1 MESSTSCAA
10 SGSFLLFGGFA
21 GVMWVLMRAVSL
33 HLQICWGVVV
43 GRGYMWFS
51 QATAWLIP
59 VIIVTLSLIFS
70 GVSFRFGQSC
80 HINHKNSLSDF
91 WIPLLI
97 MSSSTLI
104 IQLGTFGYCLK
115 VYLAS
120 LSDNS
125 ATTEGSSLPYTSSV
139 RTVSPRQA
147 FRRIRRVLQLQWRG
161 IVIVLIIIADVIF
174 FTVVFVW
181 QDKASEDVKRD
192 PALSKKWIQ
201 CLATAYANGGDKN
214 DCLEEASK
222 LVMSEAIVTSVLL
235 LMAVRGN
242 LTQLPLEARL
252 THPSQLNG
260 VWLMLLL
267 GRWSMFT
274 GWAELFRHLFRG
286 RKKEFVSVDAR
297 YDMKKEQRSYEMLS
311 RDSSAVVTPLSPAVK
326 SPASPSSG
334 MRTPDYFGR
343 TARYNP
349 PPRSF
354 SNPRPPQSPP
364 PGVAPPPPMNGWDS
378 SRMYTRSPPQPNGF
392 EDMNPLG
399 MNRI

>member
-59 VIIVTLSLIFS
+59 VIIVTCSLIFS

-97 MSSSTLI
+97 MSSTTLI
-104 IQLGTFGYCLK
+104 VQMATFVYCLK
-115 VYLAS
+115 VYLTS
-120 LSDNS
+120 LSDTS
-125 ATTEGSSLPYTSSV
+125 ATTEGSSLPYTNSV

-147 FRRIRRVLQLQWRG
+147 FRRIRRVLELQWRG

-181 QDKASEDVKRD
+181 QDRASEDVKRD
-192 PALSKKWIQ
+192 PVLSKKWTT

-222 LVMSEAIVTSVLL
+222 LVMNEAIVTAVLL
-235 LMAVRGN
+235 LMAVR
-242 LTQLPLEARL
+242 
-252 THPSQLNG
+252 
-260 VWLMLLL
+260 
-267 GRWSMFT
+267 
-274 GWAELFRHLFRG
+274 
-286 RKKEFVSVDAR
+286 
-297 YDMKKEQRSYEMLS
+297 
-311 RDSSAVVTPLSPAVK
+311 
-326 SPASPSSG
+326 
-334 MRTPDYFGR
+334 
-343 TARYNP
+343 
-349 PPRSF
+349 
-354 SNPRPPQSPP
+354 
-364 PGVAPPPPMNGWDS
+364 
-378 SRMYTRSPPQPNGF
+378 
-392 EDMNPLG
+392 
-399 MNRI
+399 